1 MSGASQNLLE
11 ICEFKPACLITAAAC
26 EVGCVLTM
34 SRKIQ
39 DKKQLVQKSIIAK
52 PTTVKPTTI
61 SHTTVKPTTVKPT
74 TVKPTIVKPL
84 RTVPF
89 ESGFHFYTAMGN
101 YTGITATNLSEFATK
116 LKTIPMKSILFHFRR
131 KDFQRWIEHTV
142 DDAALAERIG
152 RIEGEQSAEG
162 LRKEI
167 LKNVEAVLIH
177 V

>member
-1 MSGASQNLLE
+1 M
-11 ICEFKPACLITAAAC
+11 PACLITAAAC

-39 DKKQLVQKSIIAK
+39 DKKQLIQKSIITK

-74 TVKPTIVKPL
+74 TVKPL
-84 RTVPF
+84 RTAPF
-89 ESGFHFYTAMGN
+89 ESGFHFYTAIGN

-116 LKTIPMKSILFHFRR
+116 LKTIPIESVIFHFRR
-131 KDFQRWIEHTV
+131 KDFQKWIEYTV

-152 RIEGEQSAEG
+152 RIKGEQSAEG

-167 LKNVEAVLIH
+167 LKNVEAVLLH
-177 V
+177 G